1 MALSDML
8 PKLDDIVVTLV
19 HPETQEVLNNDD
31 GTPMTITMYNKNS
44 SEYTKAR
51 FYGAK
56 GLSEDSD
63 KLEQS
68 EAFVKV
74 MVLNVKEWN
83 VGDEFTEETAT
94 KLFTHMPWILPQL
107 AGAMAKE
114 SDFT

>member
-19 HPETQEVLNNDD
+19 HPETQEVIKNDD

-44 SEYTKAR
+44 SDYQEAR
-51 FYGAK
+51 FYSTK
-56 GLSEDSD
+56 GVTEESD
-63 KLEQS
+63 QMVQTKAYIQ
-68 EAFVKV
+68 V
-74 MVLNVKEWN
+74 MVNSVKEWN
-83 VGDEFTEETAT
+83 VGDEFTKETAT